1 MDDFGMGYALG
12 SESNNGNNNG
22 GWGFGGLG
30 GDGGIW
36 GLLILVLL
44 LGGGRGF
51 GGFGGFGGLG
61 GGLGVAELQ
70 SSFNFNDLQGSVRG
84 IQQGIADATYAL
96 NNAIMGGFHGVDNA
110 LCAGFNGVNNA
121 INQSRF
127 DAQQC
132 CCETQK
138 AISDSTTAIIQAG
151 NNNTQRII
159 DIMTTNQI
167 QDLRDKLADK
177 DRDVLAAN
185 FQLSQL
191 SQNATLINALRPQ
204 PVPAY
209 QVCSPYQAVAMY
221 DRCGCGAGYGTVA
234 GA

>member
-12 SESNNGNNNG
+12 SESNNNGNNNG
-22 GWGFGGLG
+22 GWGFG

-36 GLLILVLL
+36 GLLILILL

-51 GGFGGFGGLG
+51 GGFGGGFG
-61 GGLGVAELQ
+61 GGLGLADLQ
-70 SSFNFNDLQGSVRG
+70 SGFNFNDLQGSVRG
-84 IQQGIADATYAL
+84 IQQGIADSTYAL

-159 DIMTTNQI
+159 DMMTTNQI

-191 SQNATLINALRPQ
+191 SQNATLINALAPRPI
-204 PVPAY
+204 PAY
-209 QVCSPYQAVAMY
+209 QTCSPYEAVAMY
-221 DRCGCGAGYGTVA
+221 NRGCGCNYGVA

>member
-12 SESNNGNNNG
+12 SESNNSNNNG

-51 GGFGGFGGLG
+51 GGFGSFGGLG

-70 SSFNFNDLQGSVRG
+70 SSFNFNDLQNGVRG
-84 IQQGIADATYAL
+84 IERGISDATYAL
-96 NNAIMGGFHGVDNA
+96 NNTMTNGFA
-110 LCAGFNGVNNA
+110 GVNSA
-121 INQSRF
+121 ITESRF

-132 CCETQK
+132 CCATQK
-138 AISDSTTAIIQAG
+138 AISDSTTEIIQAG
-151 NNNTQRII
+151 NANTQRLI
-159 DIMTTNQI
+159 DIMTNNQI

-191 SQNATLINALRPQ
+191 AQNTTLINALKTPA
-204 PVPAY
+204 PIPAY

-221 DRCGCGAGYGTVA
+221 DRCGCGCGGGFGYGNVA

>member
-12 SESNNGNNNG
+12 SESNNSNNGG

-51 GGFGGFGGLG
+51 GGFGGFGGG
-61 GGLGVAELQ
+61 GGIGAAELQ
-70 SSFNFNDLQGSVRG
+70 SSFSFNDLQNGVRG
-84 IQQGIADATYAL
+84 IERGIADSTYAL
-96 NNAIMGGFHGVDNA
+96 NNALVTGFA
-110 LCAGFNGVNNA
+110 GVNGA
-121 INQSRF
+121 ITESRF
-127 DAQQC
+127 DSQQC
-132 CCETQK
+132 CCATQK
-138 AISDSTTAIIQAG
+138 AISDSTTEIIQAS
-151 NNNTQRII
+151 NANTQRLI
-159 DIMTTNQI
+159 DIMTNNTI

-191 SQNATLINALRPQ
+191 AQNTTLINALKTPA
-204 PVPAY
+204 PIPAY

-221 DRCGCGAGYGTVA
+221 DNRCGCGFGNVA